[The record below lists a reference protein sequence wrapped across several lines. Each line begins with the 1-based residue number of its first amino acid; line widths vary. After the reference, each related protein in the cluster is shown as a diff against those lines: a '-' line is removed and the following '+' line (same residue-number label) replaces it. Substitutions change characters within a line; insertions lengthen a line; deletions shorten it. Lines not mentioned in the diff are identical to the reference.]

1 MSLAHCVLSPPTENA
16 QNRSVEKSF
25 NFSQRCKIFLESLY
39 VSLFLESAKYRT
51 LLLMLHRLLGVDT
64 AFLFF
69 FFLFNLKIDLIEDN
83 L

>member
-25 NFSQRCKIFLESLY
+25 NFSQRCKIFLEIY